1 MSATPQMPET
11 TPAPRPAFAAGFV
24 DWIEQAPRAA
34 FAAFLALHFVV
45 WTALPALLYANLPL
59 DLIEALTYGREWQLG
74 YDKLPPL
81 PWWLVEILHRAFG
94 TDAAYY
100 ALAQAVVIVAFVAV
114 WATARP
120 LVGATGAL
128 IAVLIIDGMHYFQY
142 TAVKFNH
149 DVIQLPF
156 WALAGYAFHAALKR
170 GRLGHWFLLGFSFGS
185 ALWAKYF
192 VVVLAAPYALF
203 LIFDRDA
210 RRALATPGP
219 WLALVVALAIAAPHI
234 VWLFQTDFLPFAYA
248 EHRASEVRG
257 WYDHILHP
265 AVFVGSQL
273 FFMLPSFFIA
283 APLLWHRGTP
293 LPLVGRGWG
302 WGSRGDARSSTL
314 ATAPPD
320 PPPYPP
326 PTSLHAGSRQRGPG
340 GGREFSA
347 DAFDR
352 CIVTLLAFGPGLA
365 MIVLIA
371 VSGRGTFAMWGY
383 PLWLFVGLWI
393 VLTLRA
399 ALDRARLTHVVA
411 HWGLV
416 FLIFAVVFIVNYS
429 VLPLLDHRYRAVF
442 YPGDKLA
449 TVLTQ
454 RFNDATGTKLRY
466 VVGSMWDGGNLAH
479 YSPDQP
485 EVLIDGL
492 PRRAPWI
499 DLADLRKYGA
509 IVVWTGGDTAH
520 LPPQLATVAGNAEV
534 GAPFDLPMRRGF
546 GALHVGWAILKPQ

>member
-1 MSATPQMPET
+1 MSAMPQMPEM
-11 TPAPRPAFAAGFV
+11 TPAPRLAFAAGFI
-24 DWIEQAPRAA
+24 DWIEGAPRAA

-45 WTALPALLYANLPL
+45 WTALPTLLYANLPL
-59 DLIEALTYGREWQLG
+59 DLIEALTYGRQWQLG

-81 PWWLVEILHRAFG
+81 PWWLIEIMHRAFG
-94 TDAAYY
+94 ADAAYY
-100 ALAQAVVIVAFVAV
+100 ALAQAAVIVAFVAV

-128 IAVLIIDGMHYFQY
+128 VAVLIIDGMHYFQY

-170 GRLGHWFLLGFSFGS
+170 GQLAHWLLLGFALGS

-192 VVVLAAPYALF
+192 VVVLAAPYVLF

-210 RRALATPGP
+210 RRALTTPGP
-219 WLALVVALAIAAPHI
+219 WLALIVALVIAAPHV
-234 VWLFQTDFLPFAYA
+234 VWLFQTDFLPLAYA
-248 EHRASEVRG
+248 EHRAADVRG

-265 AVFVGSQL
+265 TAFIGSQI
-273 FFMLPSFFIA
+273 FFLLPSFFIA
-283 APLLWHRGTP
+283 AALLWP
-293 LPLVGRGWG
+293 KPQ
-302 WGSRGDARSSTL
+302 AR
-314 ATAPPD
+314 
-320 PPPYPP
+320 
-326 PTSLHAGSRQRGPG
+326 QQ
-340 GGREFSA
+340 A
-347 DAFDR
+347 DADVFDR
-352 CIVTLLAFGPGLA
+352 RIVTLLAFGPGLA
-365 MIVLIA
+365 MIALIA

-393 VLTLRA
+393 VLMLRA
-399 ALDRARLTHVVA
+399 GLDRARLAHVVA
-411 HWGLV
+411 HWSAV
-416 FLIFAVVFIVNYS
+416 FLIFAVVFLVNYS
-429 VLPLLDHRYRAVF
+429 VLPLIDHRYRAVF

-449 TVLTQ
+449 AVLTQ
-454 RFNDATGTKLRY
+454 RFHDATGTKLRY
-466 VVGSMWDGGNLAH
+466 VIGAMWDGGNLAH

-499 DLADLRKYGA
+499 DLADLRKKGA
-509 IVVWTGGDTAH
+509 VVVWSGGDTTH
-520 LPPQLATVAGNAEV
+520 LPPQFATIAGNAEV
-534 GAPFDLPMRRGF
+534 GAPFDLPMRRGY

>member
-1 MSATPQMPET
+1 MSAMPQMPEM
-11 TPAPRPAFAAGFV
+11 TPAPRLVFGSGFI
-24 DWIEQAPRAA
+24 DWIEEAPRAA

-94 TDAAYY
+94 ADAAYY
-100 ALAQAVVIVAFVAV
+100 ALAQVAVIVAFVAV

-120 LVGATGAL
+120 LIGATGAL
-128 IAVLIIDGMHYFQY
+128 LAVLIIDGMHYFQY

-156 WALAGYAFHAALKR
+156 WALAGYAFHSALKR
-170 GRLGHWFLLGFSFGS
+170 GRTGHWLLLGFAFGS

-210 RRALATPGP
+210 RRVLATPGP
-219 WLALVVALAIAAPHI
+219 WLALIVALVIAAPHI
-234 VWLFQTDFLPFAYA
+234 VWLFQTDFLPLAYA
-248 EHRASEVRG
+248 EHRASDVRG
-257 WYDHILHP
+257 WYDHVLHP
-265 AVFVGSQL
+265 AVFVGSQI
-273 FFMLPSFFIA
+273 FFLLPSFFIA
-283 APLLWHRGTP
+283 APLLWPAP
-293 LPLVGRGWG
+293 LPLVGTGWG
-302 WGSRGDARSSTL
+302 WGSRSLAQASTNGAL
-314 ATAPPD
+314 PPD

-326 PTSLHAGSRQRGPG
+326 PTSLHSGARERGPG
-340 GGREFSA
+340 GGR
-347 DAFDR
+347 DYAFDR
-352 CIVTLLAFGPGLA
+352 RIVTLLAFGPGLA
-365 MIVLIA
+365 MIALIA

-399 ALDRARLTHVVA
+399 LLDRARLAHVVA
-411 HWGLV
+411 HWGVV
-416 FLIFAVVFIVNYS
+416 FAIFAVIFLVNYS
-429 VLPLLDHRYRAVF
+429 VLPLIDHRYRAVF
-442 YPGDKLA
+442 YPGNTLA
-449 TVLTQ
+449 ATLTQ
-454 RFNDATGTKLRY
+454 RFHDATGTKLRY
-466 VVGSMWDGGNLAH
+466 VVGAMWDGGNLAH

-509 IVVWTGGDTAH
+509 MVVWSGGDTAH
-520 LPPQLATVAGNAEV
+520 LPAQFAAIAGNAEV
-534 GAPFDLPMRRGF
+534 GAPFDLPMRRGY

>member
-1 MSATPQMPET
+1 MSAMPQMPEM
-11 TPAPRPAFAAGFV
+11 TPVPRPALGAGFV
-24 DWIEQAPRAA
+24 DWIERAPRAA

-45 WTALPALLYANLPL
+45 WTALPTLLYANLPL

-81 PWWLVEILHRAFG
+81 PWWLVEIMHRAFG
-94 TDAAYY
+94 VDAAYY
-100 ALAQAVVIVAFVAV
+100 ALAQVAVIVAFVAV

-170 GRLGHWFLLGFSFGS
+170 GRLAHWLLLGFAFGS

-210 RRALATPGP
+210 RRTLATPGP
-219 WLALVVALAIAAPHI
+219 WLAFIVALVAAAPHI
-234 VWLFQTDFLPFAYA
+234 VWLFQTDFLPLAYA
-248 EHRASEVRG
+248 EHRAADVRG

-265 AVFVGSQL
+265 AVFFGSQI
-273 FFMLPSFFIA
+273 FFLLPSFFIT
-283 APLLWHRGTP
+283 APLLWP
-293 LPLVGRGWG
+293 KPQ
-302 WGSRGDARSSTL
+302 ARQQ
-314 ATAPPD
+314 ATAD
-320 PPPYPP
+320 
-326 PTSLHAGSRQRGPG
+326 TFDQR
-340 GGREFSA
+340 
-347 DAFDR
+347 
-352 CIVTLLAFGPGLA
+352 IVTLLAFGPGLA
-365 MIVLIA
+365 MIALIA

-393 VLTLRA
+393 VLMARA
-399 ALDRARLTHVVA
+399 TLDRARLAHVVA
-411 HWGLV
+411 HWVTV
-416 FLIFAVVFIVNYS
+416 FAIFAIVFVVNYS

-442 YPGDKLA
+442 YPGNTLA
-449 TVLTQ
+449 ATLTQ
-454 RFNDATGTKLRY
+454 RFHDATGAKLRY
-466 VVGSMWDGGNLAH
+466 VVGAMWDGGNLAH

-499 DLADLRKYGA
+499 DPADLRKYGA
-509 IVVWTGGDTAH
+509 IVVWSGGDTAH
-520 LPPQLATVAGNAEV
+520 LPTQFASVAGDAEV
-534 GAPFDLPMRRGF
+534 GMPFDLPMRRG
-546 GALHVGWAILKPQ
+546 GGVLHVGWAVLKPQ

>member
-1 MSATPQMPET
+1 MSAMPQMPEL
-11 TPAPRPAFAAGFV
+11 TPAPRLAFAAGFGG
-24 DWIEQAPRAA
+24 WIEAAPRAA

-45 WTALPALLYANLPL
+45 WTALPTLLYANLPL

-81 PWWLVEILHRAFG
+81 PWWLVEIMHRAFG
-94 TDAAYY
+94 ADAAYY
-100 ALAQAVVIVAFVAV
+100 ALAQAAVVVAFVAV

-170 GRLGHWFLLGFSFGS
+170 GRLTHWFLLGFAFGG

-203 LIFDRDA
+203 LVFDRDA

-219 WLALVVALAIAAPHI
+219 WLALIVALVVATPHI
-234 VWLFQTDFLPFAYA
+234 VWLFQTDFLPLAYA
-248 EHRASEVRG
+248 EHRAADVRG

-265 AVFVGSQL
+265 AVFFGSQI
-273 FFMLPSFFIA
+273 FFLLPSFFIA
-283 APLLWHRGTP
+283 APLLWSAP

-326 PTSLHAGSRQRGPG
+326 PQ
-340 GGREFSA
+340 GGREFVA
-347 DAFDR
+347 DALDR
-352 CIVTLLAFGPGLA
+352 RIVTLLAFGPGLA
-365 MIVLIA
+365 MIALIA

-393 VLTLRA
+393 VLMARA
-399 ALDRARLTHVVA
+399 ALDRPRLVHVVA
-411 HWGLV
+411 HWGVV
-416 FLIFAVVFIVNYS
+416 FAIFAIVFVVNYS

-442 YPGDKLA
+442 YPGNTLA
-449 TVLTQ
+449 ATLTQ
-454 RFNDATGTKLRY
+454 RFHDATGTKLRY
-466 VVGSMWDGGNLAH
+466 VVGAMWDGGNLAH

-499 DLADLRKYGA
+499 DFADLRKYGA
-509 IVVWTGGDTAH
+509 MVVWTDGDTVH
-520 LPPQLATVAGNAEV
+520 LPAQFASVAGNAEV
-534 GAPFDLPMRRGF
+534 GAPFDLPMRRG
-546 GALHVGWAILKPQ
+546 GGILHVGWAILKPQ